1 MQPQAC
7 RICVLLFE
15 RYTHIIEALEEE
27 PEILHAAPVRQIV
40 LNLYRD
46 VIHHQER
53 TRHEPPLHRLP
64 SLAAT
69 G

>member
-27 PEILHAAPVRQIV
+27 PDLIVVEPVRHIV
-40 LNLYRD
+40 MNLHRD
-46 VIHHQER
+46 VTQHQKR
-53 TRHEPPLHRLP
+53 TNHEPPLDRLP